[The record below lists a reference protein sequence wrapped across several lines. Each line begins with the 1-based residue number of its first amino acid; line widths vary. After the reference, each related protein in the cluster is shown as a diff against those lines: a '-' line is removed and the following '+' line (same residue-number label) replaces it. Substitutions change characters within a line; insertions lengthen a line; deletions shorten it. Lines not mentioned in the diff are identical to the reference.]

1 MPATFATHAPCITG
15 LPPDPDLPPP
25 LRPRVAAECESP
37 PKAGSRRPY
46 RVLLADDHDPT
57 REEILRLISR
67 EADMTVVASVAT
79 GEAAVIAAQATQP
92 DFIVLDIL
100 LPLQNGIEVCRA
112 VSAALPGVRIVAL
125 SNHAGPQ
132 LVKAFFKAGGMGYVR
147 KDHAFEDLIP
157 AIRTILG
164 GREYL
169 GRQVLH

>member
-1 MPATFATHAPCITG
+1 MSATFATPVPFAACR
-15 LPPDPDLPPP
+15 PPDAELPPP
-25 LRPRVAAECESP
+25 LRPGFAAEQEGPLKSENC
-37 PKAGSRRPY
+37 RPY

-79 GEAAVIAAQATQP
+79 GEEAVSAAQTSLP

-112 VSAALPGVRIVAL
+112 VSDALPGARIVAL
-125 SNHAGPQ
+125 SNHAGPL
-132 LVKAFFKAGGMGYVR
+132 LVKAFLKAGGMGYVR

-169 GRQVLH
+169 GREVLH